1 MANLGYY
8 YFRNENRTKARFML
22 EKAINEGYET
32 PEVYFHLAL
41 VCYYEHNLG
50 EALSRAETAL
60 TLRTVFPR
68 AERLAGECLWEKFNR
83 EEFTL
88 SEQARLQI
96 LKRSLDHLK
105 KSLIPDERNLSDVE
119 HNRLVRGII
128 ARAEERN
135 AAVQKSINAPLHR

>member
-1 MANLGYY
+1 M
-8 YFRNENRTKARFML
+8 
-22 EKAINEGYET
+22 
-32 PEVYFHLAL
+32 PEVYFHLAAL

-119 HNRLVRGII
+119 HTDSTRNHCPSRGT
-128 ARAEERN
+128 
-135 AAVQKSINAPLHR
+135 

>member
-1 MANLGYY
+1 M
-8 YFRNENRTKARFML
+8 
-22 EKAINEGYET
+22 
-32 PEVYFHLAL
+32 
-41 VCYYEHNLG
+41 G

-68 AERLAGECLWEKFNR
+68 AERLAGECLWEKFGR